1 MANSGKTKGEAGT
14 AIDLPKTKF
23 HISQISSLTMLVVSL
38 VILFIV
44 FTILSPYFMTVSNM
58 INLLQQV
65 SVLGIASA
73 GITLVILSGNL
84 DLSVGSVMAIVAV
97 YTAYIIE
104 ITGNWLVGLVGGFL
118 IGILCG
124 FINAGMINALKMNPL
139 IVTLGMQSVLRGLA
153 RLRNQGVN
161 IPIFDTS
168 FRFIGQGR
176 IAGIP
181 VVVYILIIIYAVMW
195 FIMHYTTFGRKAYAV
210 GGNAMASHYSGIN
223 VIFISSAIYIL
234 ASTLAGVAGICNAA
248 IVGTGAPS
256 TGEMTPMDAI
266 AAVVLGGASLTGGKA
281 SIVGTFVGVVLLGC
295 ISNGLTLLGVTSF
308 TQLVVKGAILLL
320 AVFIDVTKNRGKK
333 D

>member
-1 MANSGKTKGEAGT
+1 MANSSKEALT
-14 AIDLPKTKF
+14 TTDRPKTKF
-23 HISQISSLTMLVVSL
+23 HISQISSLTMLVISL

-58 INLLQQV
+58 VNLLQQV

-153 RLRNQGVN
+153 RLRNKGVN

-234 ASTLAGVAGICNAA
+234 ASTLAGIAGICNAA

-266 AAVVLGGASLTGGKA
+266 AAVVLGGASLAGGKA

>member
-1 MANSGKTKGEAGT
+1 MALGAKAKNGFGQLDNLRKQ
-14 AIDLPKTKF
+14 KF
-23 HISQISSLTMLVVSL
+23 SISQMSSLTMLIISL
-38 VILFIV
+38 VAMFIV

-97 YTAYIIE
+97 YTAYIIQL
-104 ITGNWLVGLVGGFL
+104 TNNWIIGLIGGFL
-118 IGILCG
+118 IGVLCG

-153 RLRNQGVN
+153 RLRNKGVN
-161 IPIFDTS
+161 IPIFDPS

-176 IAGIP
+176 IFGIP
-181 VVVYILIIIYAVMW
+181 VVVYILIIIYGLMYFVMR
-195 FIMHYTTFGRKAYAV
+195 YTTFGRKAYAV
-210 GGNAMASHYSGIN
+210 GGNLMASHYSGIN
-223 VIFISSAIYIL
+223 VMFISSAIYIL
-234 ASTLAGVAGICNAA
+234 ASALAGLAGLCNAA
-248 IVGTGAPS
+248 IVGTGAPA
-256 TGEMTPMDAI
+256 TGETTPMDAI
-266 AAVVLGGASLTGGKA
+266 AAVVLGGASLSGGRA
-281 SIVGTFVGVVLLGC
+281 SMAGTFVGVVLLGC

-333 D
+333 E